1 MEYISE
7 RDKTGGVR
15 KRTEGSEG
23 VCNPIQRTT
32 VPTNKTYPPPPPPSS
47 HGLNRQAKSTHGMT
61 HGFSHISSRGWP
73 CQASVGGEALGPV
86 KA

>member
-32 VPTNKTYPPPPPPSS
+32 VPTNKTYPPPPPRAP
-47 HGLNRQAKSTHGMT
+47 MD
-61 HGFSHISSRGWP
+61 
-73 CQASVGGEALGPV
+73 
-86 KA
+86 